1 LSIALSHGI
10 RGSIA
15 AFVTKRS
22 SGRDGSRPLHPTVR
36 RDDAT
41 RILVGCRYR
50 ICRAHGGRIVAD
62 DERSIDE
69 TDETERALDD
79 AGEPQDRAPLSGHDD
94 APEAD
99 ALEQRRE
106 LRPPADEP
114 PSSDADRPEADAADQ
129 ARGIGA
135 EEDEDERP

>member
-1 LSIALSHGI
+1 M
-10 RGSIA
+10 
-15 AFVTKRS
+15 
-22 SGRDGSRPLHPTVR
+22 
-36 RDDAT
+36 
-41 RILVGCRYR
+41 
-50 ICRAHGGRIVAD
+50 AD

-69 TDETERALDD
+69 TDEADRALED
-79 AGEPQDRAPLSGHDD
+79 AAAPQDPASLSEHDD

-114 PSSDADRPEADAADQ
+114 PSPGEDRPEADAADQ

-135 EEDEDERP
+135 EEDEEERH